1 MGNGRHLV
9 LATAL
14 LAVAGLAQDPV
25 FDEVALRVASV
36 RPGGKLVID
45 RGNRDHVEV
54 GDRVVLLPRGGAIL
68 HAVVREIEERSA
80 LVELI
85 DRTATVPVGS
95 KGHVLV
101 PRARLAAPTPPPP
114 APVEPANPDV
124 PKPVGQEPDAPVVAP
139 TPRQPEEEPW
149 RPGMPLLGTT
159 RPPHPKERPARAT
172 GYLYAGANLVRTL
185 DTFSHSYARTGADME
200 VENVDGLGSTLR
212 FAGEFDWST
221 EYNGETG
228 TDLRL
233 FEFSYERGGT
243 RGEPLRWQVGRFLPR
258 DMPEF
263 GLLDGAEIGYRRE
276 NGDRFGAS
284 LGYLPELDDDMNSF
298 EDLQVAAWYLW
309 NADLGERTSW
319 GLGYQKSWHHSKQD
333 RDLLVAKLRVLP
345 SEGWDFATTIWLD
358 YYYGR
363 DDGKG
368 TTFGLT
374 RALVSTSRRWQG
386 GSGLEFHYDH
396 EEYPELLRQELP
408 QTLLP
413 QTILDAHNDRLTGHA
428 YWRTDGGSLWR
439 LRATGWTDQ
448 DASGGTVEIGCE
460 FDGLL
465 QSAARTGLTL
475 FEVQGLTSSV
485 TGVRVDHG
493 GDFSFGRLDML
504 YELGLVHHDDQPT
517 DRDDMLQHR
526 LGALCTSDLGGQWS
540 GTFFADATLW
550 DSEFSY
556 GLGIYLQRRF

>member
-1 MGNGRHLV
+1 MAEDREQHPVAVMGLDRG
-9 LATAL
+9 
-14 LAVAGLAQDPV
+14 AGLLLESLQEAVGEEQGEEGLDQDGGQRGRSPSAP
-25 FDEVALRVASV
+25 EEG
-36 RPGGKLVID
+36 PG
-45 RGNRDHVEV
+45 HE
-54 GDRVVLLPRGGAIL
+54 GGAGREPDQPEPTRVGL
-68 HAVVREIEERSA
+68 VAAEELDHGDDPGLVHAAGVARQTPGRQRFARRQAQEGLGEGRGLDHEPGPAEGDQDGQGSGEEDQ
-80 LVELI
+80 L
-85 DRTATVPVGS
+85 
-95 KGHVLV
+95 
-101 PRARLAAPTPPPP
+101 ARQDERRLQP
-114 APVEPANPDV
+114 AP
-124 PKPVGQEPDAPVVAP
+124 
-139 TPRQPEEEPW
+139 
-149 RPGMPLLGTT
+149 
-159 RPPHPKERPARAT
+159 
-172 GYLYAGANLVRTL
+172 GA
-185 DTFSHSYARTGADME
+185 
-200 VENVDGLGSTLR
+200 
-212 FAGEFDWST
+212 
-221 EYNGETG
+221 
-228 TDLRL
+228 
-233 FEFSYERGGT
+233 
-243 RGEPLRWQVGRFLPR
+243 
-258 DMPEF
+258 
-263 GLLDGAEIGYRRE
+263 
-276 NGDRFGAS
+276 RFGAS